1 VPATDVLSC
10 EAGAG
15 CSLSCYL
22 SEPFQIGAISM
33 PREVISTAE
42 APEYPTYSQAV
53 KVGNTIY
60 VAGTTGVD
68 VTTGELAGSTVQE
81 QARQSLRNCQ
91 AILRAGGA
99 KLSDAVMVHTLL
111 LRPED
116 ADGLIEVFDEFFPDV
131 RPPRFVAKLGVD
143 RPGLLISIAMVAVID

>member
-1 VPATDVLSC
+1 
-10 EAGAG
+10 
-15 CSLSCYL
+15 
-22 SEPFQIGAISM
+22 M
-33 PREVISTAE
+33 PRVVISTPE

-53 KVGNTIY
+53 KVKDTIY

-68 VTTGELAGSTVQE
+68 VTTGQLAGPTVQE

-99 KLSDAVMVHTLL
+99 ELTDVVMVHTLL
-111 LRPED
+111 MRSED

-131 RPPRFVAKLGVD
+131 RPPRCVSRIGVD
-143 RPGLLISIAMVAVID
+143 RPGLLVSIAMVAVID

>member
-1 VPATDVLSC
+1 
-10 EAGAG
+10 
-15 CSLSCYL
+15 
-22 SEPFQIGAISM
+22 
-33 PREVISTAE
+33 
-42 APEYPTYSQAV
+42 V

-68 VTTGELAGSTVQE
+68 VSTGDFAGPTVQE

-99 KLSDAVMVHTLL
+99 GLADVVMVHTLL
-111 LRPED
+111 TRSED

-131 RPPRFVAKLGVD
+131 RPPRCVSRIGVD
-143 RPGLLISIAMVAVID
+143 RPGLLVSIAMVAVID